1 MTSMFILSTVDNDIH
16 VLIIAQFGTACFVHT
31 SRDIII
37 LFSFLIYAVYNH
49 LFCEQLWLI
58 LNVQYQQWVAL

>member
-1 MTSMFILSTVDNDIH
+1 MTSMFILSTVDSDIH
-16 VLIIAQFGTACFVHT
+16 VLIIAQFGIACFVHT